1 MIPEH
6 SCIEVQ
12 NVEVLIGTEVERS
25 SLMCI
30 KYNYRV
36 EGRNDSFVQIG
47 NGYHSNQ
54 TINGVTVFVI
64 ADDTASRREQ

>member
-12 NVEVLIGTEVERS
+12 NVDVLIGTEVERS

-30 KYNYRV
+30 KDNYRV
-36 EGRNDSFVQIG
+36 ERRNDSFVQLGIG
-47 NGYHSNQ
+47 YRSNQ
-54 TINGVTVFVI
+54 TINWVTVFVI
-64 ADDTASRREQ
+64 SDDTASWREQ